1 VNHRLCTLA
10 LAAAVLLGATACTDP
25 REERRAAERATL
37 ASQLQ
42 EADAARA
49 LARQE
54 VGARTRQV
62 QAFEDELGTLR
73 ARAAELKR
81 NVQAYMMEHKMAV
94 AAIAAGAVGAGTALD
109 DSGQFTEDARAVGA
123 VVGLVAVG
131 WALFN
136 MEEVVHVGS
145 ELANAE
151 SAGQSMAERD
161 ATLLQ
166 ALAGERDALQQ
177 AQARYQ
183 QVNVQ
188 AASLRDALSTM

>member
-10 LAAAVLLGATACTDP
+10 LAAAVLLGTACTDP
-25 REERRAAERATL
+25 REERRAAERAAL
-37 ASQLQ
+37 SSQLQ
-42 EADAARA
+42 EADSARA
-49 LARQE
+49 LASQD
-54 VGARTRQV
+54 VAGRTSRV
-62 QAFEDELGTLR
+62 QALESEIGTLR
-73 ARAAELKR
+73 AQAAEHKR
-81 NVQAYMMEHKMAV
+81 NVQAFMTNHKMAV
-94 AAIAAGAVGAGTALD
+94 AAIAAGVVGAGTVLD
-109 DSGQFTEDARAVGA
+109 DSGQFSEDARAVAA

-136 MEEVVHVGS
+136 MDEVVQVGS
-145 ELANAE
+145 ELAKAE
-151 SAGQSMAERD
+151 SAAKSMANRD

-188 AASLRDALSTM
+188 AASIRNALTTL